1 MKIEIGSQWTAESVG
16 SVLLSTEA
24 SSLKV
29 ALEMAVGRRAD
40 LRGAD
45 LRDANLGGANL
56 GGANLRRANLRRA
69 NLRRANLGGANLR
82 DANLGGA
89 DLGGADLR
97 GADLT
102 GANLTGA
109 NLRRAN
115 LRDAILE
122 TGETFRQYLDEVVP
136 ALCRVG
142 GKTLEEVAA
151 TWDCHSWDNC
161 PMAVAFGVHDL
172 EQIPILHRP
181 RARQFLRL
189 FDARVLPRP
198 TC

>member
-29 ALEMAVGRRAD
+29 ALEMAVGRRA
-40 LRGAD
+40 
-45 LRDANLGGANL
+45 
-56 GGANLRRANLRRA
+56 NLR
-69 NLRRANLGGANLR
+69 
-82 DANLGGA
+82 
-89 DLGGADLR
+89 GADLR
-97 GADLT
+97 GADLR
-102 GANLTGA
+102 GANRGRANLTGA
-109 NLRRAN
+109 NLRGAN